1 MGGGDRTVLRPTP
14 GGGRPRPPDSGAPPP
29 PGSGGPPP
37 PPRGGEPPPPPVIN
51 PGLLTTSG
59 INPLV
64 AAAGSLFA
72 LASQLRVS
80 AAHGDLS
87 SLANHVVQEIKAY
100 EAAARSRGERDETII
115 PARYAI
121 CTLLDEIVLSTPWGA
136 ESAWARETLLI
147 RFHREASGGEKFFR
161 ILEQAMQDPA
171 GRLHLIEFLYVC
183 MALGLEGRFKVQQDG
198 HRQLQRVMDETYE
211 VIRRQRGDFEREL
224 SPHWRGVQD
233 QRATLARFV
242 PLWAVAAIAGGV
254 LLLVYIGFLYRL
266 NGLSDPVVAQIAA
279 LDRGVEPMEARP
291 VAVPVKPATL
301 ATLLAGDIQQG
312 LVEAQDLADHSIVSL
327 WGLFAS
333 GEARIPDEQ
342 HDLLRRVAQA
352 LAQFPGRVNVRGH
365 TDNQPVRSL
374 RFPDNWTLSERRAE
388 AVQRQLIGVLPKERV
403 TFEGMGDSVP
413 LVGNDSATN
422 RAVNRR
428 VDIILY
434 PDASE
439 L

>member
-1 MGGGDRTVLRPTP
+1 MGGGGDRTVLRPTP
-14 GGGRPRPPDSGAPPP
+14 GGGRPKPPGSGAPPP
-29 PGSGGPPP
+29 GSGAPPP
-37 PPRGGEPPPPPVIN
+37 SRGNEPPPPPVVA
-51 PGLLTTSG
+51 PGLLTSSG

-72 LASQLRVS
+72 LASQLRIT
-80 AAHGDLS
+80 AAHGDLA
-87 SLANHVVQEIKAY
+87 SLANHVALEIKAY
-100 EAAARSRGERDETII
+100 QAAARAHGESDELII
-115 PARYAI
+115 PAGYAI

-171 GRLHLIEFLYVC
+171 SRLHLIEFLYIC

-233 QRATLARFV
+233 QRAALARFV
-242 PLWAVAAIAGGV
+242 PLWAVAAIAAGV
-254 LLLVYIGFLYRL
+254 LLLFYVGFLYRL
-266 NGLSDPVVAQIAA
+266 NGLSDPVVAQVAA
-279 LDRGVEPMEARP
+279 LGRNVEPPETRP
-291 VAVPVKPATL
+291 PATPPKPATL
-301 ATLLAGDIQQG
+301 ASLLAGDIKQG
-312 LVEAQDLADHSIVSL
+312 LVEATDFADHSVVSL

-342 HDLLRRVAQA
+342 HGLVQRVAQA
-352 LAQFPGRVNVRGH
+352 LAQFPGRVTVRGH
-365 TDNQPVRSL
+365 TDDQPVRSL

-388 AVQRQLIGVLPKERV
+388 AVQRLLIAVLPKDRV
-403 TFEGMGDSVP
+403 SFEGMGDSVP
-413 LVGNDSATN
+413 LVKNDSPTN
-422 RAVNRR
+422 RAINRR
-428 VDIILY
+428 VEITLY

-439 L
+439 P